1 MYSMTGYGK
10 AEYKEN
16 GLDLTVELKTVNNR
30 NLDVITK
37 IPRLFIQFE
46 DAIRAKIKEKMQRG
60 RVDVYINFADKTDK
74 KVNLNVNLSLA
85 KAYFDASNKIANSL
99 GIVNDYSVTKLMTAP
114 DVVTADDTDSD
125 YSELK
130 DLLVELTSTAV
141 DNLNEMRKAEGE
153 KLVIDMI
160 NRMHTIEDTVLKI
173 KERAPFV
180 ASEYKE
186 KLTERIK
193 TALADVNYDE
203 SRLMNE
209 VAYFTD
215 KSNIDEELTRL
226 SSHIVQFYEI
236 IKQDGAGKKLDFLIQ
251 EFNRETNTI
260 CSKSN
265 DLTVTNYG
273 LALKNEIEKIRE
285 QVQNLE

>member
-1 MYSMTGYGK
+1 
-10 AEYKEN
+10 
-16 GLDLTVELKTVNNR
+16 
-30 NLDVITK
+30 
-37 IPRLFIQFE
+37 
-46 DAIRAKIKEKMQRG
+46 
-60 RVDVYINFADKTDK
+60 
-74 KVNLNVNLSLA
+74 
-85 KAYFDASNKIANSL
+85 
-99 GIVNDYSVTKLMTAP
+99 MTAP
-114 DVVTADDTDSD
+114 DVITADDTDDD
-125 YSELK
+125 YSNLK
-130 DLLVELTSTAV
+130 DLLIELTAKAV
-141 DNLNEMRKAEGE
+141 DNLNEMRKTEGE
-153 KLVIDMI
+153 KLIIDMV
-160 NRMHTIEDTVLKI
+160 NRMHKIESTVALI

-180 ASEYKE
+180 AKEYKD

-193 TALADVNYDE
+193 TALEDVNYDE
-203 SRLMNE
+203 SRLLNE

-265 DLTVTNYG
+265 DLAVTNYG

>member
-30 NLDVITK
+30 NLDIITK

-46 DAIRAKIKEKMQRG
+46 DAIRATIKEKMQRG
-60 RVDVYINFADKTDK
+60 RVDVYVNFTDKTDK
-74 KVNLNVNLSLA
+74 EVNLSVNLSLA
-85 KAYFDASNKIANSL
+85 KAYYDASAKIANSL
-99 GIVNDYSVTKLMTAP
+99 GITNDYSVTKLMTAP
-114 DVVTADDTDSD
+114 DVITADDTEGD

-130 DLLVELTSTAV
+130 DLLVELTSKAV
-141 DNLNEMRKAEGE
+141 DNLNEMRLTEGK
-153 KLVIDMI
+153 KLVADMI
-160 NRMHTIEDTVLKI
+160 NRMHTIETTVAKI
-173 KERAPFV
+173 KERAPMV
-180 ASEYKE
+180 ALEYKE

-193 TALADVNYDE
+193 TALEDVNYDE
-203 SRLMNE
+203 SRLLNE

-226 SSHIVQFYEI
+226 SSHIVQFYDI

-265 DLTVTNYG
+265 DLAITNCG

>member
-186 KLTERIK
+186 KLTDRIK